1 MNNENENKDIQ
12 QDAVKTVVN
21 IVTPEAPVKSEEKP
35 KAEPE
40 SEAHENVQGPAQ
52 PESVQETPVA
62 PQPQPAPENNVPE
75 SESSKSESS
84 GGNGTV
90 PPENENKKKIPPKKG
105 IIGGIIATAVVLIA
119 LLFSLFSSAA
129 INLDKYTNVEFKG
142 YEGYGRATA
151 SIDWD
156 KIEDDYSGK
165 IKFSKKAKA
174 KFKELSKAYGNEEYT
189 IDDLA
194 DPAELIRQCVDV
206 SIDADNNGKLS
217 NGDKV
222 TVEYDV
228 SNELEEVFDVK
239 LKAQP
244 KTVKVKDL
252 EKVQTEDIF
261 KAVTV
266 KFTGADGSGQ
276 LEITG
281 GAVDYSSLITADK
294 QDSLS
299 NGDKVTLTV
308 DTDELI
314 SQYGK
319 APKKETKEYTVSGL
333 SKYVSSVSDLSDSAM
348 TALKAQA
355 EDNLRE
361 SETKAYGDYKYSSA
375 EYVGAYVLK
384 KKVADDSYSYYDLAN
399 NSQLGLVYKVT
410 LTGTRSDAGNG
421 YTYANEGQTETVY
434 KYVAFNDLLIDEEG
448 SLTEE
453 VGNKGSVNA
462 PGYYS
467 DILGLVYGYKTTD
480 EIYTDVVDGNA
491 RSWTADWQVNQ

>member
-1 MNNENENKDIQ
+1 MNNENKDIQ

-21 IVTPEAPVKSEEKP
+21 IVAPEAPVKPEEKP
-35 KAEPE
+35 AAEPE
-40 SEAHENVQGPAQ
+40 TVPAPENVQEPAQ
-52 PESVQETPVA
+52 PEPVQEPPVT
-62 PQPQPAPENNVPE
+62 PQPQPVSEHEVP
-75 SESSKSESS
+75 KTESS

-90 PPENENKKKIPPKKG
+90 PPESENKKKIPPKKG
-105 IIGGIIATAVVLIA
+105 IIGGIIAAAVVLIA
-119 LLFSLFSSAA
+119 LLFSLFSSAS
-129 INLDKYTNVEFKG
+129 INLDKYTTVEFKG

-156 KIEDDYSGK
+156 KIEDDYGGK

-194 DPAELIRQCVDV
+194 DPAELISQCVDV

-228 SNELEEVFDVK
+228 SDELEEVFDVK

-244 KTVKVKDL
+244 KTVKVKGL

-308 DTDELI
+308 DTDALI

-361 SETKAYGDYKYSSA
+361 SETEAYGDYKYSSA

-434 KYVAFNDLLIDEEG
+434 KCVAFNDLLIDEEG

-453 VGNKGSVNA
+453 VGNKGSVKA

>member
-12 QDAVKTVVN
+12 HDAVKTVVN
-21 IVTPEAPVKSEEKP
+21 IVTPEVSVKPEEKLA
-35 KAEPE
+35 AEPE
-40 SEAHENVQGPAQ
+40 TVSAPENVQEPAQ
-52 PESVQETPVA
+52 PEPVQETPVT
-62 PQPQPAPENNVPE
+62 PQPQPVPE
-75 SESSKSESS
+75 HEAPKTESS

-90 PPENENKKKIPPKKG
+90 PPESENKKKIPPKKG
-105 IIGGIIATAVVLIA
+105 IIGGIIAAVVLIV
-119 LLFSLFSSAA
+119 LLFSLFSSAS
-129 INLDKYTNVEFKG
+129 INLDKYTTVEFKG

-156 KIEDDYSGK
+156 KIEDDYGGK

-194 DPAELIRQCVDV
+194 DPAELISQCVDV

-228 SNELEEVFDVK
+228 SDELEEVFDVK

-244 KTVKVKDL
+244 KTVKVKGL

-266 KFTGADGSGQ
+266 KFTGADGSGE

-294 QDSLS
+294 QNSLS

-308 DTDELI
+308 DTDALI

-361 SETKAYGDYKYSSA
+361 SETEAYGDYKYSSA

-410 LTGTRSDAGNG
+410 LTETRSDAGNG

-434 KYVAFNDLLIDEEG
+434 TYVAFNDLLIDEEG

-453 VGNKGSVNA
+453 VGNKGSVKA

>member
-1 MNNENENKDIQ
+1 MNNENKDIQ

-21 IVTPEAPVKSEEKP
+21 IVAPEAPVKPEEKP
-35 KAEPE
+35 AAEPE
-40 SEAHENVQGPAQ
+40 TVPAPENVQEPAQ
-52 PESVQETPVA
+52 PEPVQEPPVT
-62 PQPQPAPENNVPE
+62 PQPQPVSEHEVP
-75 SESSKSESS
+75 KTESS

-90 PPENENKKKIPPKKG
+90 PPESENKKKIPPKKG
-105 IIGGIIATAVVLIA
+105 IIGGIIAAAVVLIA
-119 LLFSLFSSAA
+119 LLFSLFSSAS
-129 INLDKYTNVEFKG
+129 INLDKYTTVEFKG

-156 KIEDDYSGK
+156 KIEDDYGGK

-189 IDDLA
+189 IDDLV
-194 DPAELIRQCVDV
+194 DPAELISQCVDV

-228 SNELEEVFDVK
+228 SDELEEVFDVK

-244 KTVKVKDL
+244 KTVKVKGL

-261 KAVTV
+261 KEVTV

-308 DTDELI
+308 DTDALI

-333 SKYVSSVSDLSDSAM
+333 SKDVSSVSDLSDSAM

-361 SETKAYGDYKYSSA
+361 SETEAYGDYKYSSA

-434 KYVAFNDLLIDEEG
+434 KCVAFNDLLIDEEG

-453 VGNKGSVNA
+453 VGNKGSVKA

>member
-1 MNNENENKDIQ
+1 MNNENKDIQ

-21 IVTPEAPVKSEEKP
+21 IVAPEAPVKPEEKP
-35 KAEPE
+35 AAEPE
-40 SEAHENVQGPAQ
+40 TVPAPENVQEPAQ
-52 PESVQETPVA
+52 PEPVQEPPVT
-62 PQPQPAPENNVPE
+62 PQPQPVSEHEVP
-75 SESSKSESS
+75 KTESS

-90 PPENENKKKIPPKKG
+90 PPESENKKKIPPKKG
-105 IIGGIIATAVVLIA
+105 IIGGIIAAAVVLIA
-119 LLFSLFSSAA
+119 LLFSLFSSAS
-129 INLDKYTNVEFKG
+129 INLDKYTTVEFKG

-156 KIEDDYSGK
+156 KIEDDYGGK

-194 DPAELIRQCVDV
+194 DPAELISQCVDV

-222 TVEYDV
+222 TVEYDI
-228 SNELEEVFDVK
+228 SDELEEVFDVK

-294 QDSLS
+294 QNSLS

-308 DTDELI
+308 DTDALI

-333 SKYVSSVSDLSDSAM
+333 SKYVSNVSDLSDSAM

-434 KYVAFNDLLIDEEG
+434 KCVAFNDLLIDEEG

-453 VGNKGSVNA
+453 VGNKGSVKA

>member
-1 MNNENENKDIQ
+1 MDNENKNKNIQ
-12 QDAVKTVVN
+12 QDAVKTVVS
-21 IVTPEAPVKSEEKP
+21 IMAPETPAKPEEKP
-35 KAEPE
+35 AAEPVQVTA
-40 SEAHENVQGPAQ
+40 SENVQEPAQ
-52 PESVQETPVA
+52 SEHETPIA
-62 PQPQPAPENNVPE
+62 PQPQPVPE
-75 SESSKSESS
+75 HEAPKTESS

-90 PPENENKKKIPPKKG
+90 PPENEIKKKIPPKKG
-105 IIGGIIATAVVLIA
+105 IIGGIIAAAVVLIA
-119 LLFSLFSSAA
+119 LLFSLFSSAS
-129 INLDKYTNVEFKG
+129 INLDKYTTVEFKG

-194 DPAELIRQCVDV
+194 DPAVLISQCVDV

-222 TVEYDV
+222 TVEYDI
-228 SNELEEVFDVK
+228 SDELEEVFDVK

-294 QDSLS
+294 QNSLS

-308 DTDELI
+308 DTDALI

-333 SKYVSSVSDLSDSAM
+333 SKYVSSVSDLSDSAI

-384 KKVADDSYSYYDLAN
+384 KKVADDSYSYFDLAN

-453 VGNKGSVNA
+453 VGNKGSVKA

>member
-1 MNNENENKDIQ
+1 MNNENKDIQ

-21 IVTPEAPVKSEEKP
+21 IVAPEAPVKPEEKP
-35 KAEPE
+35 AAEPE
-40 SEAHENVQGPAQ
+40 TVPAPENVQEPAH
-52 PESVQETPVA
+52 PEPVQEPPVT
-62 PQPQPAPENNVPE
+62 PQPQPVSEHEVP
-75 SESSKSESS
+75 KTESS

-90 PPENENKKKIPPKKG
+90 PPESENKKKIPPKKG
-105 IIGGIIATAVVLIA
+105 IIGGIIAAAVVLIA
-119 LLFSLFSSAA
+119 LLFSLFSSAS
-129 INLDKYTNVEFKG
+129 INLDKYTTVEFKG

-156 KIEDDYSGK
+156 KIEDDYGGK

-194 DPAELIRQCVDV
+194 DPAELISQCVDV

-228 SNELEEVFDVK
+228 SDELEEVFDVK

-244 KTVKVKDL
+244 KTVKVKGL

-308 DTDELI
+308 DTDALI

-361 SETKAYGDYKYSSA
+361 SETEAYGDYKYSSA

-434 KYVAFNDLLIDEEG
+434 KCVAFNDLLIDEEG

-453 VGNKGSVNA
+453 VGNKGSVKA

>member
-1 MNNENENKDIQ
+1 MNNENKDIQ

-21 IVTPEAPVKSEEKP
+21 IVAPEAPVKPEEKP
-35 KAEPE
+35 AAEPE
-40 SEAHENVQGPAQ
+40 TVPAPENVQEPAQ
-52 PESVQETPVA
+52 PEPVQEPPVT
-62 PQPQPAPENNVPE
+62 PQPQPVSEHEVP
-75 SESSKSESS
+75 KTESS

-90 PPENENKKKIPPKKG
+90 PPESENKKKIPPKKG
-105 IIGGIIATAVVLIA
+105 IIGGIIAAAVVLIA
-119 LLFSLFSSAA
+119 LLFSLFSSAS
-129 INLDKYTNVEFKG
+129 INLDKYTTVEFKG

-156 KIEDDYSGK
+156 KIEDDYGGK

-194 DPAELIRQCVDV
+194 DPAELISQCVDV

-228 SNELEEVFDVK
+228 SDELEEVFDVK

-244 KTVKVKDL
+244 KTVKVKGL

-294 QDSLS
+294 QNSLS

-308 DTDELI
+308 DTDALI

-361 SETKAYGDYKYSSA
+361 SETEAYGDYKYSSA

-384 KKVADDSYSYYDLAN
+384 KKVADDSYSYFDLAN

-453 VGNKGSVNA
+453 VGNKGSVKA

>member
-1 MNNENENKDIQ
+1 MNNENKDIQ

-21 IVTPEAPVKSEEKP
+21 IVAPEAPVKPEEKP
-35 KAEPE
+35 AAEPE
-40 SEAHENVQGPAQ
+40 TVPAPENVQEPAQ
-52 PESVQETPVA
+52 PEPVQEPPVT
-62 PQPQPAPENNVPE
+62 PQPQPVSEHEVP
-75 SESSKSESS
+75 KTESS

-90 PPENENKKKIPPKKG
+90 PPESENKKKIPPKKG
-105 IIGGIIATAVVLIA
+105 IIGGIIAAAVVLIA
-119 LLFSLFSSAA
+119 LLFSLFSSAS
-129 INLDKYTNVEFKG
+129 INLDKYTTVEFKG
-142 YEGYGRATA
+142 YEGYGKATA

-194 DPAELIRQCVDV
+194 DPAELISQCVDV

-228 SNELEEVFDVK
+228 SDELEEVFDVK

-266 KFTGADGSGQ
+266 KFTGADGSGE

-294 QDSLS
+294 QNSLS

-308 DTDELI
+308 DTDALI

-361 SETKAYGDYKYSSA
+361 SETEAYGDYKYSSA

-434 KYVAFNDLLIDEEG
+434 KCVAFNDLLIDEEG

-453 VGNKGSVNA
+453 VGNKGSVKA

-467 DILGLVYGYKTTD
+467 NILGLVYGYKTTD

>member
-1 MNNENENKDIQ
+1 MNNENKDIQ
-12 QDAVKTVVN
+12 QDAVKTVFN
-21 IVTPEAPVKSEEKP
+21 IVAPEAPVKPEEKP
-35 KAEPE
+35 AAEPE
-40 SEAHENVQGPAQ
+40 TVPAPENVQEPAQ
-52 PESVQETPVA
+52 PEPVQEPPVT
-62 PQPQPAPENNVPE
+62 PQPQPVSEHEVP
-75 SESSKSESS
+75 KTESS

-90 PPENENKKKIPPKKG
+90 PPESENKKKIPPKKG
-105 IIGGIIATAVVLIA
+105 IIGGIIAAAVVLIA
-119 LLFSLFSSAA
+119 LLFSLFSSAS
-129 INLDKYTNVEFKG
+129 INLDKYTTVEFKG

-156 KIEDDYSGK
+156 KIEDDYGGK

-194 DPAELIRQCVDV
+194 DPAELISQCVDV

-222 TVEYDV
+222 TVEYDI
-228 SNELEEVFDVK
+228 SDELEEVFDVK

-294 QDSLS
+294 QNSLS

-308 DTDELI
+308 DTDALI

-333 SKYVSSVSDLSDSAM
+333 SKYVSNVSDLSDSAM

-434 KYVAFNDLLIDEEG
+434 KCVAFNDLLIDEEG

-453 VGNKGSVNA
+453 VGNKGSVKA